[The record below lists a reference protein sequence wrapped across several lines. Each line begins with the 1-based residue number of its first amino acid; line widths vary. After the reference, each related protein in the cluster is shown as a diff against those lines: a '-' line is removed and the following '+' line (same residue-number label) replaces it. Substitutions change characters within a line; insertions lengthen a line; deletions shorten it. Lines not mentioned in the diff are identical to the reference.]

1 MKLSIFGEAITMNK
15 AKLLGIAMALTVF
28 GTSMNTVSAAEDT
41 PINMTGDVFTWT
53 ETVDAV
59 VTKNDD
65 GTINVHCDTYESEE
79 MYNYI
84 TVSSIFDGAYDPA
97 VTVYNEE
104 YKGIAIDIVNTSDV
118 EVSID
123 FILVDKDNNKLV
135 LMEDETVIVEKNN
148 EKYLEQTEFASI
160 KIEPQFQGKVYI
172 PLDVME
178 QSSENSKDIDMTKLT
193 SWSLGILL
201 EKEAVADIKINAMS
215 WISSDFIEQFGTSF
229 GATIEGDDSVM
240 LPEHGESIAFFEIVE
255 ENDSNYKFVLDGYS
269 DGITLNETGKI
280 TLTTECVA
288 QEVVLKAVDKNGVI
302 ITKKIS
308 LAPSWRVD
316 SDEFGFNGP
325 EDLEE
330 VDYPFKNVTNEWI
343 EVIRNILVA
352 GIAIVLISYFV
363 FYVKDK
369 INKKREERR

>member
-65 GTINVHCDTYESEE
+65 NTISVHCDTCESEE
-79 MYNYI
+79 LYNYI

-104 YKGIAIDIVNTSDV
+104 FKGIAIDIVNTSDV
-118 EVSID
+118 EISID

-135 LMEDETVIVEKNN
+135 LMEDESVIVEKNG
-148 EKYLEQTEFASI
+148 EKYVEQTEFASI
-160 KIEPQFQGKVYI
+160 KIEPKFEGKVYI

-178 QSSENSKDIDMTKLT
+178 QSSENAKDMDMTNLT

-201 EKEAVADIKINAMS
+201 EKEVVADLKINSMS
-215 WISSDFIEQFGTSF
+215 WILADFVDQY
-229 GATIEGDDSVM
+229 GASLGASVEGDDSVM
-240 LPEHGESIAFFEIVE
+240 LPEHGESIAFFEIIE
-255 ENDSNYKFVLDGYS
+255 ENDSNYKFVLEGYS
-269 DGITLNETGKI
+269 NGIKLDETGKI

-288 QEVVLKAVDKNGVI
+288 QDIVIKAIDDNGVI
-302 ITKKIS
+302 ITKKVS

-316 SDEFGFNGP
+316 SEGFGFNGP

-343 EVIRNILVA
+343 ETIRNILVV
-352 GIAIVLISYFV
+352 GIAIVLLSYFV
-363 FYVKDK
+363 FYFKDK
-369 INKKREERR
+369 IDKKREERR